1 MKQVIVIHG
10 ATTFI
15 DYDQYLQYL
24 AEKPLQVDRLTYK
37 PMWKE
42 RLQDNLGDAYQ
53 VLMPSM
59 PNKTNARYSEWRI
72 FFKNLTQLL
81 TDDCILVGHSMGAVF
96 LAKYLSETRLPF
108 RVQAT
113 ILVAT
118 PYCDD
123 SAEDLGDF
131 KLDTISDLF
140 RSQAGKVIIFNSKD
154 DPVIS
159 VQDIERY
166 RQDLPEAEHIEIPA
180 SDHFMRVDFPELTT
194 CIKNLEK

>member
-1 MKQVIVIHG
+1 MKQIVVIHG
-10 ATTFI
+10 ATTFV
-15 DYDQYLQYL
+15 DHDQYLQYL

-42 RLQDNLGDAYQ
+42 RLQDNLGDAYK
-53 VLMPSM
+53 VLLPSM

-81 TDDCILVGHSMGAVF
+81 TDDCVLVGHSMGAVF
-96 LAKYLSETRLPF
+96 LAKYLSETHLPF

-118 PYCDD
+118 PHSDD

-140 RSQAGKVIIFNSKD
+140 RSQAGKVIIFNGKD

-166 RQDLPEAEHIEIPA
+166 KQDLPGAEHIELPA

-194 CIKNLEK
+194 HIKNLEE